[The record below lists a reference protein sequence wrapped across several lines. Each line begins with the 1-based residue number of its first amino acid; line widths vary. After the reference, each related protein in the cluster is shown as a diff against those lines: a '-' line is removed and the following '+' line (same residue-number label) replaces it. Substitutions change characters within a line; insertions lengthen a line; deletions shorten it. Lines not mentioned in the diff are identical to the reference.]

1 MSDAVLSLNAVSFAW
16 PDGTPALSNVS
27 ASFSRGL
34 TSLIGDNGSGKS
46 TLLRLIAGELTPTSG
61 TISAGRVSYLRQTPG
76 EGQSVADVIGRG
88 ATLRALARLEA
99 GDASPEVFDAIG
111 DDWDAPA
118 RALEILAP
126 FGLGDTDLGRAAA
139 SLSGGERM
147 LLALTAI
154 RAEASA
160 DTVTLLDEPTNNLD
174 ASARE
179 RVYAMLS
186 SWPGTL
192 LVVSHD
198 RALLRLVDATAELY
212 AGELRL
218 FGGNID
224 VYDELIAT
232 EQAAAMQAASS
243 AKQEVKAAKRQ
254 RQDAEQT
261 LAHRKRTAKKA
272 SDNMPKI
279 LAGTLAENAQKSA
292 AGLRRT
298 LDQRI
303 DSAQAKLDAADARVR
318 EEERIRIELP
328 DPGLPRSRRLLALGD
343 LILQGPERVALQ
355 GDNGSGKS
363 TILRTVLA
371 APRSQATTVTIPG
384 ALPDSTPAGHPAS
397 RPSNPT
403 GPVGSLEGTLWSE
416 RVGYLAQQL
425 DALDPTLSALENV
438 QQVAPQ
444 QTPGEIRNRL
454 ARLLLRGDMV
464 DRPIST
470 LSGGERFRAALAQ
483 LLLAEPPAELLI
495 LDEPTNNLDLRS
507 IEQLGQALDAYRG
520 ALLVVSHDEDFLQ
533 RIGVGQRWTLKDGE
547 LHAQF

>member
-16 PDGTPALSNVS
+16 PDGTPSLSNIS
-27 ASFSRGL
+27 ATFSRGV

-46 TLLRLIAGELTPTSG
+46 TLLRLIAGELTPASG

-76 EGQSVADVIGRG
+76 EGQSVADVIGLG
-88 ATLRALARLEA
+88 VTLRALAHLEA

-126 FGLGDTDLGRAAA
+126 FGLGEADLERAATT
-139 SLSGGERM
+139 LSGGERM

-160 DTVTLLDEPTNNLD
+160 DTATLLDEPTNNLD
-174 ASARE
+174 ARTRE
-179 RVYAMLS
+179 RVYEMFP

-192 LVVSHD
+192 LIVSHD

-212 AGELRL
+212 AGQLRI

-232 EQAAAMQAASS
+232 EQAAAVQAATS

-254 RQDAEQT
+254 RQDVEHT

-272 SDNMPKI
+272 SENMPKI
-279 LAGTLAENAQKSA
+279 LAGTLVENAQKSA

-318 EEERIRIELP
+318 QEEHIRIELP
-328 DPGLPRSRRLLALGD
+328 DPGLPKSRRLLALGG
-343 LILQGPERVALQ
+343 LLLQGPERVALQ

-363 TILRTVLA
+363 TILRTLLA
-371 APRSQATTVTIPG
+371 APRGQATAITIP
-384 ALPDSTPAGHPAS
+384 S
-397 RPSNPT
+397 RNP
-403 GPVGSLEGTLWSE
+403 GGSSGTLEGTLWSE
-416 RVGYLAQQL
+416 RVVYLAQQL
-425 DALDPTLSALENV
+425 DALNPELSALENV
-438 QQVAPQ
+438 QQVAPE

-464 DRPIST
+464 DRPVAT
-470 LSGGERFRAALAQ
+470 LSGGEHFRAALAQ
-483 LLLAEPPAELLI
+483 LLLAEPPADLLI

-507 IEQLGQALDAYRG
+507 IEQLGHALDAYRG

-533 RIGVGQRWTLKDGE
+533 RIGVGQRWMLHDGE
-547 LHAQF
+547 LRARS